1 MGGPDRRPGSVRRV
15 ASQKTTAILP
25 GEERETRGPGV
36 RRLVLAPR
44 PRVRFATL
52 ACRADMRTLTVSPVW
67 IAVAALG
74 GLAMSPLQRAI
85 VFASAVPS
93 GSPFRRGCPSCGE
106 CAIPGRFWPPLAA
119 TWVTGR
125 CRGCRSRIGLR
136 PLVLE
141 LITAALLAGLA
152 VRARSVG
159 ELTALCLLAAAG
171 VALGFIDAAVHRLPD
186 LLTLPLYAGVTVLLV
201 AAAAAGHH
209 WAALLRAALAGAVL
223 ACFFFALIIVIPA
236 GIGAGDAKLGLAVGS
251 VLGWYG
257 WPVLVSGTF
266 YAFLAAAAY
275 ALGLLVLR
283 RASRQ
288 DSFAFVILSL
298 PMAVGHVHDEP

>member
-1 MGGPDRRPGSVRRV
+1 MRATASRRKQRWTAAKLTEPKPGLLEGDRLDLV
-15 ASQKTTAILP
+15 KTA
-25 GEERETRGPGV
+25 GE
-36 RRLVLAPR
+36 RLCLRDDHGA
-44 PRVRFATL
+44 
-52 ACRADMRTLTVSPVW
+52 
-67 IAVAALG
+67 
-74 GLAMSPLQRAI
+74 GLAARVPRAP
-85 VFASAVPS
+85 A
-93 GSPFRRGCPSCGE
+93 G
-106 CAIPGRFWPPLAA
+106 
-119 TWVTGR
+119 
-125 CRGCRSRIGLR
+125 IGLR

-159 ELTALCLLAAAG
+159 ELAALCLLAAAG

-257 WPVLVSGTF
+257 WPVLLSGTF

-283 RASRQ
+283 RVSRQ
-288 DSFAFVILSL
+288 DSFAFGPFLIAGALVAILI
-298 PMAVGHVHDEP
+298 